1 MTVHLEL
8 IGLPGRRLLFAPA
21 RYLFE
26 CGMNIHAHL
35 SPARLIFAPLRR
47 DVPQCSRGD
56 GADGTRDA
64 GMSSPEI
71 ICLLLARNEEDGS
84 RGYLEWARLV
94 CDAIVALDHGSTD
107 ATADIL
113 HAGPLVPRVI
123 SRPPRQGNRGWHDG
137 HNRNLL
143 LRTPDGL
150 DPRWVLCL
158 DADERIDADDARVLG
173 EFVACDG
180 LPGCGYREATFSNG
194 SHPTRPA
201 P

>member
-1 MTVHLEL
+1 L
-8 IGLPGRRLLFAPA
+8 
-21 RYLFE
+21 
-26 CGMNIHAHL
+26 
-35 SPARLIFAPLRR
+35 
-47 DVPQCSRGD
+47 RGD
-56 GADGTRDA
+56 GADGTMDA

-123 SRPPRQGNRGWHDG
+123 SRPPIGSSRGGCSAWMPTSES
-137 HNRNLL
+137 
-143 LRTPDGL
+143 TPTM
-150 DPRWVLCL
+150 RACSW
-158 DADERIDADDARVLG
+158 RVTG
-173 EFVACDG
+173 C
-180 LPGCGYREATFSNG
+180 PGCGYREATFSNG
-194 SHPTRPA
+194 SHAALPA

>member
-8 IGLPGRRLLFAPA
+8 IGLPGCRLLFAPA
-21 RYLFE
+21 GYLFE

-35 SPARLIFAPLRR
+35 SHARSIFAPLRR
-47 DVPQCSRGD
+47 DVLSACAATGRRGD
-56 GADGTRDA
+56 GTIDA

-71 ICLLLARNEEDGS
+71 ICLLPARNEEDGS
-84 RGYLEWARLV
+84 RGYLESAQSV

-123 SRPPRQGNRGWHDG
+123 SRPPIGSSRGGCSAWMPTSES
-137 HNRNLL
+137 
-143 LRTPDGL
+143 TPTM
-150 DPRWVLCL
+150 RACSW
-158 DADERIDADDARVLG
+158 RVTG
-173 EFVACDG
+173 C
-180 LPGCGYREATFSNG
+180 PGCGYREATFSNG
-194 SHPTRPA
+194 SHAALPA